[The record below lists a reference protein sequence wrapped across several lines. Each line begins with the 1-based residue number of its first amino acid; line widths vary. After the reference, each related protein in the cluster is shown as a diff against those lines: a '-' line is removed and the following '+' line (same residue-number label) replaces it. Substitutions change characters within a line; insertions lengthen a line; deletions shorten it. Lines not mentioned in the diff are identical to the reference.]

1 MVPIIGKLLHF
12 SASKSLFFFITSSD
26 SERNKHRSY
35 PILLSCWC
43 SKSWGQFCCMSLI
56 ADELLILI
64 FFVHAQ
70 YGAVSGFIWPTFEGI
85 AGWLKFCES
94 SHRWGTCPPKL
105 LMLKLLCLLK
115 DLSSPLGYM
124 CVCVCVTLELV
135 FTRNMSSIA
144 SMKGS
149 DCSVWLCMSVL
160 SNKSPVL
167 LCVAADFGCCGP
179 DSSAGVRFPK
189 ALQWGIS
196 ESIPSSISRQ
206 AHQLCSSC
214 CMSNDFTFLHS
225 LFDASMKEICHGDA
239 KMGSR
244 MHRLHCHILMPVSY
258 LVSLSANWGPL
269 VSP

>member
-64 FFVHAQ
+64 SFVHAQ

-115 DLSSPLGYM
+115 DLSSPLRYM
-124 CVCVCVTLELV
+124 CVCVCV
-135 FTRNMSSIA
+135 
-144 SMKGS
+144 
-149 DCSVWLCMSVL
+149 
-160 SNKSPVL
+160 
-167 LCVAADFGCCGP
+167 CVCY
-179 DSSAGVRFPK
+179 
-189 ALQWGIS
+189 LGIS
-196 ESIPSSISRQ
+196 LYTQHVQYCEYEGIW
-206 AHQLCSSC
+206 
-214 CMSNDFTFLHS
+214 
-225 LFDASMKEICHGDA
+225 LFSVVMYVCAEQ
-239 KMGSR
+239 
-244 MHRLHCHILMPVSY
+244 
-258 LVSLSANWGPL
+258 
-269 VSP
+269 